1 MSVQS
6 LAHTIAKA
14 INEAKNYNDTA
25 VKQGTISGTSVEVNG
40 KNYNY
45 SVAVD
50 IEIEDGDGVYVLLND
65 TKTRAVVV
73 GK

>member
-1 MSVQS
+1 MGVQS
-6 LAHTIAKA
+6 LANTIAKA
-14 INEAKNYNDTA
+14 INGAKNYNDTA

-40 KNYNY
+40 KFYNY

-50 IEIEDGDGVYVLLND
+50 IEIENGDGVYILLND

>member
-6 LAHTIAKA
+6 LANTIAKA

-25 VKQGTISGTSVEVNG
+25 VKQGTISGTSVEING
-40 KNYNY
+40 KYYNY

-50 IEIEDGDGVYVLLND
+50 IEIENGDGVYVLLND